1 MWFSHAHR
9 PTLDVINGHISRRLV
24 GEGQIQVLEK
34 KKKIKL
40 LYEQVQNRWSDQ
52 KGLYLKVNL

>member
-9 PTLDVINGHISRRLV
+9 PTLDVIYGHISRRLV

-34 KKKIKL
+34 KRKIKL
-40 LYEQVQNRWSDQ
+40 LYEQVQNRWSNR
-52 KGLYLKVNL
+52 KELYIKVNL